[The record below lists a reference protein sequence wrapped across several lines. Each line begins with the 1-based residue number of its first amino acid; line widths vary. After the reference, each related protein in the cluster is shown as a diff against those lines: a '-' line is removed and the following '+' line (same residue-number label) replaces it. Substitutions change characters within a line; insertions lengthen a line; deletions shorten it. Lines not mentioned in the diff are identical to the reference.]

1 MIRIIVNIVSDLFI
15 LFGSSDRFAQLI
27 GNGLLTFIDRKTM
40 FENFFTKDE
49 IIFYDNLSDLSEK
62 ILKYSNDDISRIK
75 ISRRGRHKYFK
86 YFNSSEVANFIIEK
100 TFEFNGKRF
109 YWENK

>member
-1 MIRIIVNIVSDLFI
+1 MDPQRNIYIDSNSYEYIKPLYSSALKHDLHC
-15 LFGSSDRFAQLI
+15 
-27 GNGLLTFIDRKTM
+27 
-40 FENFFTKDE
+40 